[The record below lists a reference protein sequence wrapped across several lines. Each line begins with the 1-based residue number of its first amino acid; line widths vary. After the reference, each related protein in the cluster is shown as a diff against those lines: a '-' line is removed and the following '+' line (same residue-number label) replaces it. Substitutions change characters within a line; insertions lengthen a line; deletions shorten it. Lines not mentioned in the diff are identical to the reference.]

1 MRVLW
6 VCNIMLPVVAQQLG
20 VKGSNKE
27 GWLDGLCRVLLE
39 RWEDNAIELHV
50 AFPVERSR
58 DGYAEEI
65 RFPNGSSLHCYGF
78 YENVNHAEDY
88 DESLEVTLRRIIE
101 QVQPEV
107 IHCFGTEYAHSLAVV
122 RCAPFPERVLVGI
135 QGVCGAIAGAYMAD
149 LPLRV
154 QNGRTFRDWLK
165 KDGMQEQQQ
174 KFVLRGKREAE
185 ILRLAQNVTG
195 RTAFDRSYA
204 EERNPHVRYFPMN
217 ETLRSCFYEGQWK
230 PEECERHSIFVSQGD
245 YPLKGLHY
253 MLLAVGKLREKYPDV
268 KVYVAGNSLVRYETL
283 KDKIK
288 ISAYGKYLRRLIEK
302 YSLQACVQFTG
313 SLTAEEMKERYLKSH
328 LYVCCSS
335 NENSPNSL
343 GEAMLLGVPCVAA
356 AVGGIPSLFDDGRD
370 GILYSGHA
378 NPTNI
383 LNNTCDTSEKV
394 EETAGTQREQN
405 SVEWERDAENQ
416 ELCRI
421 AQNLYHAVDTMWEN
435 PAQMAEFCTNA
446 RLHARKTHNQEDN
459 YRKMTEIY
467 ARIAEQ

>member
-6 VCNIMLPVVAQQLG
+6 VCNIMLPVVAQHLG
-20 VKGSNKE
+20 VEGSNKE
-27 GWLDGLCRVLLE
+27 GWLDGLCHVILE
-39 RWEDNAIELHV
+39 RQGDNGIELHV
-50 AFPVERSR
+50 AFPVEQGR

-78 YENVNHAEDY
+78 YEDVNHAESY
-88 DESLEVTLRRIIE
+88 DRGLENRLRRIIDKA
-101 QVQPEV
+101 QPDV
-107 IHCFGTEYAHSLAVV
+107 IHCFGTEYAHTLAVV

-135 QGVCGAIAGAYMAD
+135 QGVCGVIAQAYMAD
-149 LPLRV
+149 LPEKV
-154 QNGRTFRDWLK
+154 QRSRTFRDRIK
-165 KDGMQEQQQ
+165 KDGMPEQQQ
-174 KFVLRGKREAE
+174 KFALRGKRETE

-204 EERNPHVRYFPMN
+204 EEQNPHVRYFPMN

-288 ISAYGKYLRRLIEK
+288 LSAYGKYLRSLIEK
-302 YSLQACVQFTG
+302 YSLQDCVQFTG
-313 SLTAEEMKERYLKSH
+313 RLTSEEMKERYLKSH

-343 GEAMLLGVPCVAA
+343 GEAMLLGMPCVAA
-356 AVGGIPSLFDDGRD
+356 DVGGISSLFAADKD
-370 GILYSGHA
+370 GILYSGHR
-378 NPTNI
+378 NTGKE
-383 LNNTCDTSEKV
+383 LNNMCDVKNPMEKN
-394 EETAGTQREQN
+394 AGSQVGQMR
-405 SVEWERDAENQ
+405 VEWKRTTENR
-416 ELCRI
+416 ELGRI
-421 AQNLYHAVDTMWEN
+421 AENLYHAVDTMWEN
-435 PAQMAEFCTNA
+435 PSQMAEFCKNA
-446 RLHARKTHNQEDN
+446 RLHARKTHNQEEN
-459 YRKMTEIY
+459 YQNMTEIY
-467 ARIAEQ
+467 AKIAEQ